1 MPCSLETPKKARFP
15 STKRPPSIF
24 MPPRFRKMPLQSKPP
39 APLATLS
46 IKPVP
51 GFVPSPTALL
61 CPDHGVLSLDR
72 GASDE
77 ATGIP
82 KETPNH
88 TPNPQLPT
96 LPKRGRPKAEAQNSG
111 EGPPGTMWLY
121 TLGERPKYAGELD
134 FHIMESYAASNPAA
148 RVSSATLATIHQEF
162 AATDRFR
169 SRLRRRR
176 MERRKK
182 GLQGVCEWRPELL
195 YKTFVDCK
203 PDFFEGSEYSD
214 YVPLA
219 LCFGM
224 INLRLPNAW
233 RRRSD
238 GVSKASRTR
247 PGRTRG
253 RKWAR
258 FNSPSTFVSSTFA
271 QSAPT
276 FAQPAPTFS
285 ELQITNSPLVSAL
298 ARKRALDCSPERQR
312 KRVAFAM
319 DASDLA
325 TPRTPGLPQFVAQAA
340 FEAAQAMA
348 RARQQGH
355 IQW

>member
-1 MPCSLETPKKARFP
+1 
-15 STKRPPSIF
+15 
-24 MPPRFRKMPLQSKPP
+24 MPLQSKPP

-61 CPDHGVLSLDR
+61 CPDQVLTPDLDR

-77 ATGIP
+77 VPTP
-82 KETPNH
+82 KE
-88 TPNPQLPT
+88 TPNPQLPA

-121 TLGERPKYAGELD
+121 TLGERPRYAGELD

-253 RKWAR
+253 RKWAPLI
-258 FNSPSTFVSSTFA
+258 SAPSASSTFDPSTFA
-271 QSAPT
+271 QSA
-276 FAQPAPTFS
+276 TFS
-285 ELQITNSPLVSAL
+285 ELQFTNSPLVSAL
-298 ARKRALDCSPERQR
+298 ARKRALDFSPERQR

-325 TPRTPGLPQFVAQAA
+325 TPRTPGLPQFVSQAA